1 MFEER
6 RVYLGEGD
14 KKVLL
19 VFNFNVMSQVQETWG
34 SLTKWVGLLDTK
46 TLERDEFGNPIPI
59 MENGEQAKD
68 ESGELL
74 YKVLRDG
81 EPDFTA
87 LRQGFSYML
96 NEGVEIENEER
107 PADQKKAPY
116 TVNQTG
122 RLIALFT
129 KEKVSQ
135 AIKMA
140 VTDSL
145 ETGEKAEEKPADAPS
160 DDEVK

>member
-6 RVYLGEGD
+6 KVYLGEGD

-19 VFNFNVMSQVQETWG
+19 VFNFNVMSQVQQTWG
-34 SLTKWVGLLDTK
+34 SLTKWVNLLDTK
-46 TLERDEFGNPIPI
+46 TLERDENGEPIPVI
-59 MENGEQAKD
+59 VNGTQVKSD
-68 ESGELL
+68 DGELL
-74 YKVLRDG
+74 YKLVRDG

-87 LRQGFSYML
+87 LRQGFTFML

-107 PADQKKAPY
+107 SVDDKKAPF
-116 TVNQTG
+116 TLSQAG

-129 KEKVSQ
+129 KDAVSQ
-135 AIKMA
+135 AIKNA

-145 ETGEKAEEKPADAPS
+145 DTGEKDETPAPT
-160 DDEVK
+160 DDVKS